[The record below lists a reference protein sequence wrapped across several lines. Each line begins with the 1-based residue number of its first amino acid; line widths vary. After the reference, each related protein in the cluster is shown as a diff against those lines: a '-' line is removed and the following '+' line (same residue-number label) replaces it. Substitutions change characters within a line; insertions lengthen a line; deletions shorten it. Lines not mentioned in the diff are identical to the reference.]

1 MDRAV
6 MSQLPKLTGTH
17 WYEWQ
22 KKIETYFMLIGCGG
36 HMGSTKPEG
45 DKGSE
50 WDQVD
55 QKVYAVIWFLVDPN
69 YRGPIITSKSGKAAW
84 AKLVAEYQKDNAT
97 NELMLH
103 QQFYS
108 IIHDPAIPVAD
119 FIEGVLLV
127 ARKLDAIGHK
137 PSDTEISDKIL
148 IGLDNS
154 WSPVRT
160 TLTLRS
166 TSPTVDEITSALK
179 QYEANEMGVKQES
192 ADSVLYAKGR
202 GGGPKRRGD
211 VDDGDEDFDWGNT
224 KNREGVCFRCG
235 RPRHIAQFCVANMPD
250 DVKHRILNHSAHTAT
265 IDPDDRNNDSL
276 FAFATDHRPNR
287 PTLLATAFSDLAL
300 TEFTLDSTNVNTA
313 TTATAQSVADSVIAT
328 PRKKKKKTGTKKS
341 EPLEFIF

>member
-1 MDRAV
+1 
-6 MSQLPKLTGTH
+6 MSQLPKLTGTN

-22 KKIETYFMLIGCGG
+22 KEIETYFMLIGCGG
-36 HMGSTKPEG
+36 HVSSTKPGG

-69 YRGPIITSKSGKAAW
+69 YRGPIITTKSGKEAW

-97 NELMLH
+97 NRLMLR

-119 FIEGVLLV
+119 FIEGVLSV

-137 PSDTEISDKIL
+137 LSDTEISDKIL

-160 TLTLRS
+160 TLTLRP
-166 TSPTVDEITSALK
+166 TSPTVDEISSALK

-192 ADSVLYAKGR
+192 GDSALYAKGR
-202 GGGPKRRGD
+202 GGGHKRKGNLN
-211 VDDGDEDFDWGNT
+211 DGEDFDWGNS
-224 KNREGVCFRCG
+224 KNREGVF
-235 RPRHIAQFCVANMPD
+235 
-250 DVKHRILNHSAHTAT
+250 
-265 IDPDDRNNDSL
+265 
-276 FAFATDHRPNR
+276 
-287 PTLLATAFSDLAL
+287 
-300 TEFTLDSTNVNTA
+300 
-313 TTATAQSVADSVIAT
+313 
-328 PRKKKKKTGTKKS
+328 
-341 EPLEFIF
+341 